1 METAV
6 CCFPLTA
13 LFTQKNQAALR
24 QRIQKNQT
32 AQTTQH
38 SNRGAWETW
47 AKPAAGQGERVRS
60 ALPCV

>member
-1 METAV
+1 METAG

-24 QRIQKNQT
+24 QRIQKNQPHRPP
-32 AQTTQH
+32 TQQQ
-38 SNRGAWETW
+38 RAWETW